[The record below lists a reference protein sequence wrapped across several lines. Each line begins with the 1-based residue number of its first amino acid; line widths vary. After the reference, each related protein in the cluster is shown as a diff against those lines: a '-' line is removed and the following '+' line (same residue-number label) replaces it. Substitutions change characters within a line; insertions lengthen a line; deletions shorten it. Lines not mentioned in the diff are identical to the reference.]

1 MIICNKCFASEQ
13 IQNTIEAYGKIEKW
27 TTGKCPTC
35 KSIGVYLFNTESA
48 SEAIPELSEWLSDLI
63 SCFQTEENL
72 PGDFPKKHLGMLK
85 TELKKNWN
93 LFADNV
99 DDGDVYEI
107 ITSICS
113 DLYEFRPELF
123 DKPVGLGFQADTS
136 SLKEHSLICEKTW
149 DDFVHEITN
158 VNRYHARTINL
169 EVFERILSH
178 LRVTIPKE
186 TEYYRCRLTDDEVPL
201 NPTQMGPPPHGKAS
215 PGRAN
220 AAGISCLYLANDI
233 RTTIAEVRAG
243 VFDNATVGTFRL
255 KHDIQVVDLR
265 KINKLCPVGIGMN
278 YADYALNRKHLERID
293 SEMARG
299 LKRGDHSIDYVA
311 TQYIT
316 DFVKSVQVLDEKGEY
331 QNAYY
336 GIIYNSTLNPGGY
349 NLAIFYAD
357 VFECVSTQLYCVKS
371 LAYGTD
377 PRIE

>member
-13 IQNTIEAYGKIEKW
+13 IQETIEMYGTIGKW
-27 TTGKCPTC
+27 SKGKCPTC
-35 KSIGVYLFNTESA
+35 QSVGAYLLDTENA
-48 SEAIPELSEWLSDLI
+48 SEYVPELAEWLSDLI

-72 PGDFPKKHLGMLK
+72 PQSFPRKHLGMLK

-93 LFADNV
+93 LFADGV
-99 DDGDVYEI
+99 DDEDVYEI
-107 ITSICS
+107 ITSVCA
-113 DLYEFRPELF
+113 DLYAFSPELF
-123 DKPVGLGFQADTS
+123 DKPVGLSFRSDANILQ
-136 SLKEHSLICEKTW
+136 EHSLIYEKAW
-149 DDFVHEITN
+149 DDFVYEITN

-169 EVFERILSH
+169 DVFKRILSH
-178 LRVTIPKE
+178 LRITIPKD
-186 TEYYRCRLTDDEVPL
+186 TEYYRCRLTDNEIPFDPA
-201 NPTQMGPPPHGKAS
+201 QMGPPPVGKAS
-215 PGRAN
+215 SGRAN
-220 AAGISCLYLANDI
+220 AAGISCLYLANDV

-278 YADYALNRKHLERID
+278 YADYALNRKHLEKID

-316 DFVKSVQVLDEKGEY
+316 DFVKSVRVLDEKGEP

-336 GIIYNSTLNPGGY
+336 GIVYNSTLNPGGY

-357 VFECVSTQLYCVKS
+357 VFECVKTQLYCVKS
-371 LAYGTD
+371 LAYGTE
-377 PRIE
+377 PQMA